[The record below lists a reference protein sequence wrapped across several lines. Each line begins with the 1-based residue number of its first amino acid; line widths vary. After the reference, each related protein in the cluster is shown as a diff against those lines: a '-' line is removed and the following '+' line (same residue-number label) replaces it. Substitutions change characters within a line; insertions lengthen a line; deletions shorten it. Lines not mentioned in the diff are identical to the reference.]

1 VDTDL
6 EFVLNVNK
14 KDGGKKKKVS
24 PNIIHNKRSTVPF
37 FPREED
43 QNKSI
48 TLRFKVEESVG
59 DKGDILDVGEEAIIL
74 VEHSEGGGGGGRER
88 EGIIPFN
95 NEGAEWEEDSNIN
108 FSVSFPTAKH
118 GMAF

>member
-1 VDTDL
+1 VDTNL

-14 KDGGKKKKVS
+14 KEGGKKKKVS

-48 TLRFKVEESVG
+48 TFRFKVEESIG
-59 DKGDILDVGEEAIIL
+59 DKGDILVVGEDTTIL
-74 VEHSEGGGGGGRER
+74 VEHSEGGGGGGREAEDR
-88 EGIIPFN
+88 IPFN
-95 NEGAEWEEDSNIN
+95 KEGADWEEDSNIN
-108 FSVSFPTAKH
+108 FSVSFPTDRH

>member
-1 VDTDL
+1 
-6 EFVLNVNK
+6 
-14 KDGGKKKKVS
+14 VS
-24 PNIIHNKRSTVPF
+24 PKIIHNIRRIVPF
-37 FPREED
+37 FPRDED

-88 EGIIPFN
+88 EGRIPFN
-95 NEGAEWEEDSNIN
+95 NEGVEWEEDSNIN
-108 FSVSFPTAKH
+108 FSVSFPTDRH